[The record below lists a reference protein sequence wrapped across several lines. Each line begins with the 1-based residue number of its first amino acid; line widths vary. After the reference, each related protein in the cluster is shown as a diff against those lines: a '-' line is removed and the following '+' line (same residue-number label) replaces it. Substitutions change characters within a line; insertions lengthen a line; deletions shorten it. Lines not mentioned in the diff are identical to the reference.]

1 MLKDLVLKNRSYRKF
16 HFDKKVEIDELKQL
30 VDLARLTPSSKN
42 RQPLKYILVTDPED
56 SHFVFK
62 HLKWAWFLKNWN
74 GPSLQEQPPA
84 YIILALDKD
93 INEQAD
99 IDAGIV
105 SQTILLGAT
114 EMNMGGCI
122 IRTVNRYELK
132 KYFQLPDS
140 YEIILVI
147 AIGFPNQEVR
157 LSEVK
162 PDGDTQYYEGPGG
175 VHVVPKRSLDDL
187 IILPKSKG

>member
-74 GPSLQEQPPA
+74 GPSLHEQPPS

-162 PDGDTQYYEGPGG
+162 PDGDTQYFEGPGG

-187 IILPKSKG
+187 IILPKSKR